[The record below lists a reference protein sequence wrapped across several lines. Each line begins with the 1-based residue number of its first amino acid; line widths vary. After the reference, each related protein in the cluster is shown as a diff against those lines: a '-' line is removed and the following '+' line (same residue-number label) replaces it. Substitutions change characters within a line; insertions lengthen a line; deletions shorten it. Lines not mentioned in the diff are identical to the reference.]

1 MARLLVPI
9 PESMAMLGD
18 VGRTTLWKL
27 VKAKELQQVNIGRR
41 SFITAESLEA
51 YVDRLRETNAAESSS
66 ARPPAAEA
74 KTVTAGASTE

>member
-1 MARLLVPI
+1 MTRLLIPI
-9 PESMAMLGD
+9 PESMAMLGN

-51 YVDRLRETNAAESSS
+51 YVNRLSETNAADSST
-66 ARPPAAEA
+66 
-74 KTVTAGASTE
+74 KTVSAGASTE